1 MYNRISVAV
10 FTENG
15 LSLLKFFS
23 IFDPNNMFNLDE
35 LQHYPVNWKDGM
47 RVSSKDFA
55 TTDRAWAD
63 ALRDVRATV
72 FQGIHYG
79 LLPPLRDSSDTSPYP
94 KFRLDTS
101 PAHTLLTL
109 LECRAITEG
118 GYRIEITEDVHHRLK
133 IPLKLPSAIVQN
145 RENFDVYI
153 TIDMFDAQ
161 DAGKLSQDAPPRY
174 MHSAPLY
181 ELTVQPAGLA
191 CGGFNHL
198 KIAEYHYKLGRF
210 ERNELYIPPCLT
222 INAHPILVKHFER
235 AYILLNNIH
244 RDAIDLVHLYRNEQ
258 QRSDVRDAI
267 NWVEKLALYIA
278 QSLWTYT
285 DILKN
290 QSPLYTITYFKNLA
304 QYAVSAFNMYMFNP
318 NENKYLQEGNIRDPY
333 FKNSAN
339 VDNKYLKR
347 LELEYLP
354 AFKKIAN
361 PDFNGEHL
369 TEAFNQIAEMLQT
382 FYTCL
387 IWLSKS
393 FIESKPA
400 PPIPPPPPP
409 PLQPQPFDVRKV

>member
-1 MYNRISVAV
+1 LYNVVSFVVLKR
-10 FTENG
+10 NG
-15 LSLLKFFS
+15 LSLFKFFS

-55 TTDRAWAD
+55 ATDRAWAD

-72 FQGIHYG
+72 FQGINFG

-101 PAHTLLTL
+101 PGHFMLTL

-133 IPLKLPSAIVQN
+133 IPLKLPAAVLQDKKN
-145 RENFDVYI
+145 VDVYI
-153 TIDMFDAQ
+153 TIEMFDVQ

-174 MHSAPLY
+174 THSVPFY
-181 ELTVQPAGLA
+181 ELSIVETGVPS
-191 CGGFNHL
+191 GGFNHL

-222 INAHPILVKHFER
+222 INSHLILQNSFDR

-244 RDAIDLVHLYRNEQ
+244 KAAIDLVHLYRNEQ
-258 QRSDVRDAI
+258 KRSDVRDAT

-278 QSLWTYT
+278 QSLWTYK
-285 DILKN
+285 DILSN
-290 QSPLYTITYFKNLA
+290 QSPLHTITYFKNLA
-304 QYAVSAFNMYMFNP
+304 QYAISAFSMYMFNP
-318 NENKYLQEGNIRDPY
+318 NENQYLQDSNSRDPY

-339 VDNKYLKR
+339 VDNQYLNRIKS
-347 LELEYLP
+347 EYLP
-354 AFKKIAN
+354 KFEKIATSA
-361 PDFNGEHL
+361 FNGENL
-369 TEAFNQIAEMLQT
+369 TSAFNDIYAALQSL
-382 FYTCL
+382 YTCL
-387 IWLSKS
+387 MWLSKS
-393 FIESKPA
+393 FIESKPVKLIE
-400 PPIPPPPPP
+400 PMKWEVE
-409 PLQPQPFDVRKV
+409 QYQK